1 MKWVDIKFILRVRTL
16 IKFLSI
22 CMYATDFSF
31 FQYVTIKI
39 KFNNLNNIFFKDKI
53 WFTSLQTEIMSESGW
68 VSSNATKNV

>member
-39 KFNNLNNIFFKDKI
+39 KFNNLNNIFYKDKI

-68 VSSNATKNV
+68 VS